1 MGATGRKVSI
11 EVNKGPLPLTFSA
24 IRSLLKIGFPGLLLL
39 IVADVHAEERV
50 NFNRDIRSILSDNCF
65 SCHGPDAQTRE
76 ADLRLDREDTA
87 KRERGGYSVIV
98 AGSPNQSELL
108 TRVQASDPD
117 LRMPPPSSGKQLT
130 PEEKQILERWIAEGA
145 EYQSHWAFEP
155 IHRVETNG
163 NAIDVLIRRRLVKE
177 GLKPSGPATPA
188 TQLRRLSLDLIGL
201 PPTIAETDQ
210 FLADLDQQGLDTAY
224 QMAVE
229 RLLDSPRF
237 GEHMAWSWL
246 EAARYADTDGYQNDG
261 PREMWRW
268 RDWVIRAFNQN
279 LKFDQFTI
287 EQLAGDQLPQPTQD
301 QLIATAFNR
310 NHRYN
315 SEAGIPIDEFLLEN
329 AVDRVD
335 TTSTVWMGLTMG
347 CARCHDHK
355 FDPLSQKEY
364 YQLVDY
370 FNDVAESGRAIKF
383 GNSEPWIK
391 TPTAE
396 QLAILQELDAAVAS
410 SKQALE
416 QAEAEIQSSQAT
428 WETATDFRQ
437 PLLHDGLHDHW
448 TFDRERDESF
458 STDPSAMV
466 REQGLFG
473 DAVHVDAEHH
483 LTLKPVHGLIGDG
496 RFTISF
502 WMKPADIQQGAV
514 ISNEGGNTV
523 RSGNLVE
530 FVEGRLRWNIIGRWI
545 DAVQAVETQQ
555 ALMVNQWIHVVL
567 TNDGTQRTAGMSIYL
582 NGDPQPVDEI
592 YNTNSNKIDPKQQ
605 TKMRLGFSHHAPD
618 WHGSIDELRFYTD
631 RTLSP
636 DEVRLLAVP
645 ESPPA
650 IAAKPVSDRSTDEQQ
665 VLRLIY
671 LEQTENESHRK
682 LLKDWRAAKSK
693 RREYFD
699 RLPTTMIMRDRVEGR
714 PSYIR
719 RRGVYD
725 QLGERVESG
734 VPAVFPPLPND
745 MPSGRLA
752 FARWLVSD
760 QHPLTARVTMNRL
773 WQSFFGRG
781 IVRTPGD
788 FGSQG
793 SPPTHRELLDWL
805 AAEFIAR
812 DWDLKWMIRQIVLS
826 KTYRQSS
833 QLQEVHRELDPEN
846 LLLARAPAIPLAGNI
861 LRDQALAVSG
871 LLVEEIGGPSVKP
884 YQPKNLWREASNF
897 TYDQG
902 KGNDLYRRS
911 LYTYWKRTLAPP
923 TMAILDTGDREYCT
937 VERKRTNTSLQALA
951 LLNEVTFVESARKL
965 AERILLEG
973 GDTDQQR
980 VVFAFR
986 TVAVRFPTAQEK
998 KILVQ
1003 ALQDYRIH
1011 YQDQPE
1017 LAARLLE
1024 TGDSQVHPELDK
1036 EELAAATALANVLL
1050 NLDEVTT
1057 RE

>member
-1 MGATGRKVSI
+1 
-11 EVNKGPLPLTFSA
+11 
-24 IRSLLKIGFPGLLLL
+24 
-39 IVADVHAEERV
+39 
-50 NFNRDIRSILSDNCF
+50 
-65 SCHGPDAQTRE
+65 
-76 ADLRLDREDTA
+76 
-87 KRERGGYSVIV
+87 
-98 AGSPNQSELL
+98 
-108 TRVQASDPD
+108 
-117 LRMPPPSSGKQLT
+117 
-130 PEEKQILERWIAEGA
+130 
-145 EYQSHWAFEP
+145 
-155 IHRVETNG
+155 
-163 NAIDVLIRRRLVKE
+163 
-177 GLKPSGPATPA
+177 
-188 TQLRRLSLDLIGL
+188 
-201 PPTIAETDQ
+201 
-210 FLADLDQQGLDTAY
+210 
-224 QMAVE
+224 
-229 RLLDSPRF
+229 
-237 GEHMAWSWL
+237 
-246 EAARYADTDGYQNDG
+246 
-261 PREMWRW
+261 MWRW

-448 TFDRERDESF
+448 TFDRECDESF

-514 ISNEGGNTV
+514 ISNEGSNTV

-582 NGDPQPVDEI
+582 NGEPQPVDEI

-618 WHGSIDELRFYTD
+618 W
-631 RTLSP
+631 
-636 DEVRLLAVP
+636 
-645 ESPPA
+645 
-650 IAAKPVSDRSTDEQQ
+650 
-665 VLRLIY
+665 
-671 LEQTENESHRK
+671 
-682 LLKDWRAAKSK
+682 
-693 RREYFD
+693 
-699 RLPTTMIMRDRVEGR
+699 
-714 PSYIR
+714 
-719 RRGVYD
+719 
-725 QLGERVESG
+725 
-734 VPAVFPPLPND
+734 
-745 MPSGRLA
+745 
-752 FARWLVSD
+752 
-760 QHPLTARVTMNRL
+760 
-773 WQSFFGRG
+773 
-781 IVRTPGD
+781 
-788 FGSQG
+788 QG
-793 SPPTHRELLDWL
+793 S
-805 AAEFIAR
+805 
-812 DWDLKWMIRQIVLS
+812 
-826 KTYRQSS
+826 
-833 QLQEVHRELDPEN
+833 N
-846 LLLARAPAIPLAGNI
+846 
-861 LRDQALAVSG
+861 
-871 LLVEEIGGPSVKP
+871 EE
-884 YQPKNLWREASNF
+884 
-897 TYDQG
+897 
-902 KGNDLYRRS
+902 
-911 LYTYWKRTLAPP
+911 
-923 TMAILDTGDREYCT
+923 
-937 VERKRTNTSLQALA
+937 
-951 LLNEVTFVESARKL
+951 
-965 AERILLEG
+965 
-973 GDTDQQR
+973 
-980 VVFAFR
+980 
-986 TVAVRFPTAQEK
+986 
-998 KILVQ
+998 
-1003 ALQDYRIH
+1003 
-1011 YQDQPE
+1011 
-1017 LAARLLE
+1017 
-1024 TGDSQVHPELDK
+1024 
-1036 EELAAATALANVLL
+1036 
-1050 NLDEVTT
+1050 
-1057 RE
+1057 